1 MDCVETA
8 SKLIEAIKGVQHVSV
23 NTAMNEM
30 LIVSEKELL
39 IEAIKKVLSYDS
51 KYSIDNLYTT
61 NKA

>member
-1 MDCVETA
+1 
-8 SKLIEAIKGVQHVSV
+8 
-23 NTAMNEM
+23 

-39 IEAIKKVLSYDS
+39 IEAIKNVLSYDS